1 MTKIK
6 ITAHVTSFL
15 VVEDRGDG
23 MPTILAEHRRYSN
36 ALAAARLLGRDMEL
50 PVEEQPARL
59 EGGGQ

>member
-23 MPTILAEHRRYSN
+23 KHTILAEHRRYDD
-36 ALAAARLLGRDMEL
+36 ALAAARLMARETGLE
-50 PVEEQPARL
+50 VEEQPSGL
-59 EGGGQ
+59 EGGQ